1 MAGPGHSRE
10 PSAGRHAA
18 AQDGRNFRLQASSS
32 HPHLGED
39 VKPSLPLA
47 ARMPPPPP
55 LRSSS
60 NVAPNGHQASRPG
73 PSNQTE
79 VSYEERRAMWAERVK
94 LLSEAVAARSE
105 YVKLQEELES
115 MQRLSRSVRFDEV
128 LEEDKA
134 RMDARISSLTSQCDA
149 KKTELNRMLV
159 RLTDADFWP
168 VGQKM
173 PPTLEDGHAAMQT
186 TINELKKSLAS
197 LYKLIEDTRADFAKS
212 RETQATAFTDSEG
225 NQTTEPRAAKRRRLS
240 SGDDTLV
247 EDEDRKRA
255 MVTAAEVD
263 ELRGKLLEVERQ
275 LADVQ
280 NEMVQ
285 HDNELLQEIEDLV
298 HSRLED
304 IPGSASTSRGGR
316 APDNDPKKQRDNV
329 LDHIRR
335 DLDSTGNDILSLA
348 QEVAGLIKQMNAKD
362 QEQTNLRLEN
372 EQLKQR
378 VEALEQQHIL
388 DMEAFHANRLEMQ
401 ALNTAVSTFL
411 SQPHPSPPTLP
422 PQPLFEEI
430 AKDIHP
436 VLKHLL
442 SEDLKP
448 LLQESHQ
455 KVSNMLQESTVNAW
469 RDILSRLKPT
479 IKSAEVVAA
488 LINQVH
494 GNGEEDMAEQSVF
507 SKMSH

>member
-1 MAGPGHSRE
+1 
-10 PSAGRHAA
+10 
-18 AQDGRNFRLQASSS
+18 
-32 HPHLGED
+32 
-39 VKPSLPLA
+39 
-47 ARMPPPPP
+47 
-55 LRSSS
+55 
-60 NVAPNGHQASRPG
+60 
-73 PSNQTE
+73 
-79 VSYEERRAMWAERVK
+79 
-94 LLSEAVAARSE
+94 
-105 YVKLQEELES
+105 

-378 VEALEQQHIL
+378 VEAVCNCSNPSSMVIDCLRSSNNSIYWTW
-388 DMEAFHANRLEMQ
+388 RPSMQ
-401 ALNTAVSTFL
+401 IGLRCRPSTLL
-411 SQPHPSPPTLP
+411 SQLSYHSL
-422 PQPLFEEI
+422 I
-430 AKDIHP
+430 
-436 VLKHLL
+436 HLL
-442 SEDLKP
+442 LLCHLNLYLRRLPRIYIRSLNIYFQKISSPSCKKVIRRSQTCYKNP
-448 LLQESHQ
+448 LS
-455 KVSNMLQESTVNAW
+455 M
-469 RDILSRLKPT
+469 
-479 IKSAEVVAA
+479 
-488 LINQVH
+488 H
-494 GNGEEDMAEQSVF
+494 GETFCPD
-507 SKMSH
+507 